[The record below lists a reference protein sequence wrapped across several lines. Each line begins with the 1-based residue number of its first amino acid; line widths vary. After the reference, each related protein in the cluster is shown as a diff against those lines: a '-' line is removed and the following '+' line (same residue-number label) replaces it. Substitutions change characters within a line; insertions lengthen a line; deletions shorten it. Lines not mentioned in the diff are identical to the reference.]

1 MTPERY
7 LTPLAAVLTPL
18 WVPLSSGLLIANEPL
33 RSSDGVA
40 TYARVPYRQQ
50 LALAADC
57 GAMLPRRADMIALH
71 ELARGLGTELRPVI
85 LPTPAICAAHGV
97 SWHDEAGKQ
106 RLREQYMMG
115 AEWCQAHDLAVAL
128 QVPVGSGVPWA
139 NIGKPAIRT
148 TPPEPPVPVGHAA
161 IMGWWLNGAWVQS
174 GLYPPGS
181 HFFHDD
187 QYTDYSWLTLL
198 VKNA

>member
-7 LTPLAAVLTPL
+7 ITPLSAVVSPT
-18 WVPLSSGLLIANEPL
+18 WVPLGNGRLITTEPL

-40 TYARVPYRQQ
+40 TYARIPYRQQ

-57 GAMLPRRADMIALH
+57 GAMLPTRAEMIALH
-71 ELARGLGTELRPVI
+71 EFARGLGTELRPVI

-97 SWHDEAGKQ
+97 EWRDEVGKQ

-115 AEWCQAHDLAVAL
+115 AEWCEIHDAIVDDQQRPDAYPL
-128 QVPVGSGVPWA
+128 A

-148 TPPEPPVPVGHAA
+148 TPPEPPVPVGHGAL
-161 IMGWWLNGAWVQS
+161 MGWWLDGKWIQS

-187 QYTDYSWLTLL
+187 EYTDYSWMTVL
-198 VKNA
+198 VRAA